1 MGAFVKSLVMFCVAF
16 LFVATGLY
24 GQEVIDNTAF
34 YRAEYTFRY
43 KRDST
48 KTGYH
53 KDNYHLDI
61 CKNGRSVFYSRATQ
75 YRDSVKMALLE
86 NGVHWMEVVE
96 RVRTIPSGLY
106 WSVDKRFNEGKYHY
120 ASKLV
125 IRDFRAVE
133 DLEMPQWNLEQD
145 TLTINGHLC
154 HKATA
159 EVAGRVWEAWYAPG
173 IPINDGP
180 WLLWGLPGLI
190 IHAKDSDNYFKF
202 NCTSVKLLDEPYT
215 VLLPGSN
222 NLITEITK
230 KEMLQQEM
238 LKETDPVAF
247 MGSMDGVVKV
257 VTDTRAGKKKYIPL
271 ISSNVVN
278 ARKKH

>member
-159 EVAGRVWEAWYAPG
+159 EVAGRVWEAWSAPG

-190 IHAKDSDNYFKF
+190 IHAKDSNGYFKF
-202 NCTSVKLLDEPYT
+202 RCENVGQLAVPYKIVLPADGKEVIEMKMQALLEAEQMYEKDFLKFETTFLGVISGFSSAP
-215 VLLPGSN
+215 LP
-222 NLITEITK
+222 K
-230 KEMLQQEM
+230 
-238 LKETDPVAF
+238 
-247 MGSMDGVVKV
+247 
-257 VTDTRAGKKKYIPL
+257 RKYIPL
-271 ISSNVVN
+271 YVV
-278 ARKKH
+278 K

>member
-1 MGAFVKSLVMFCVAF
+1 MGAFVKSLVMFCGAF
-16 LFVATGLY
+16 LFVATGLSA
-24 GQEVIDNTAF
+24 QEVIDNTAF

-190 IHAKDSDNYFKF
+190 IHAKDSNGYFKF
-202 NCTSVKLLDEPYT
+202 RCENVGQLAVPYKIVLPADGKEVIEMKMQALLEAEQMYEKDFLKFETTFLGVISGFSSAP
-215 VLLPGSN
+215 LP
-222 NLITEITK
+222 K
-230 KEMLQQEM
+230 
-238 LKETDPVAF
+238 
-247 MGSMDGVVKV
+247 
-257 VTDTRAGKKKYIPL
+257 RKYIPL
-271 ISSNVVN
+271 YVV
-278 ARKKH
+278 K

>member
-1 MGAFVKSLVMFCVAF
+1 MGAFLKSLVLYCVVF
-16 LFVATGLY
+16 IFGATGLSA
-24 GQEVIDNTAF
+24 QEVIDNTAF

-61 CKNGRSVFYSRATQ
+61 CKNGRSFFYSRATQ

-96 RVRTIPSGLY
+96 RIRTIPSGLY
-106 WSVDKRFNEGKYHY
+106 WSVDKRFNEGKCHY
-120 ASKLV
+120 ASKLS

-190 IHAKDSDNYFKF
+190 IHAKDSNGYFKF
-202 NCTSVKLLDEPYT
+202 RCENVGQLAVPYKIVLPADGKEVIEMKMQALLEAEQMYEKDFLKFETTYLGVISGSSSSP
-215 VLLPGSN
+215 LP
-222 NLITEITK
+222 K
-230 KEMLQQEM
+230 
-238 LKETDPVAF
+238 
-247 MGSMDGVVKV
+247 
-257 VTDTRAGKKKYIPL
+257 RKYIPL
-271 ISSNVVN
+271 YVV
-278 ARKKH
+278 K

>member
-16 LFVATGLY
+16 LFVATGLS

-190 IHAKDSDNYFKF
+190 IHAKDSNGYFKF
-202 NCTSVKLLDEPYT
+202 RCENVGQLAVPYKIVLPADGKEVIEMKMQALLEAEQMYEKDFLKFETTFLGVISGFSSAP
-215 VLLPGSN
+215 LP
-222 NLITEITK
+222 K
-230 KEMLQQEM
+230 
-238 LKETDPVAF
+238 
-247 MGSMDGVVKV
+247 
-257 VTDTRAGKKKYIPL
+257 RKYIPL
-271 ISSNVVN
+271 YVV
-278 ARKKH
+278 K

>member
-1 MGAFVKSLVMFCVAF
+1 MGAFLKSLVLYCVVFIFGA
-16 LFVATGLY
+16 AGLSA
-24 GQEVIDNTAF
+24 QEVIDNTAF
-34 YRAEYTFRY
+34 DRAEYTFRY

-48 KTGYH
+48 KTGYR
-53 KDNYHLDI
+53 KDTYHLDI
-61 CKNGRSVFYSRATQ
+61 CKTGRSIFYSRAAQ

-86 NGVHWMEVVE
+86 NGEHWMEVAE
-96 RVRTIPSGLY
+96 RIRTIPRGVL

-120 ASKLV
+120 TNKLS
-125 IRDFRAVE
+125 ISQFSAVE

-190 IHAKDSDNYFKF
+190 IHAKDTNGYFKF
-202 NCTSVKLLDEPYT
+202 RCENVGQLAVPYKIVLPADGKEVIEMKMKALLKAEQMY
-215 VLLPGSN
+215 
-222 NLITEITK
+222 
-230 KEMLQQEM
+230 
-238 LKETDPVAF
+238 ETDFLKFETTYLGVIS
-247 MGSMDGVVKV
+247 GSSSAPLPKQ
-257 VTDTRAGKKKYIPL
+257 KYIPL
-271 ISSNVVN
+271 FVV
-278 ARKKH
+278 K

>member
-16 LFVATGLY
+16 LFVATGLSA
-24 GQEVIDNTAF
+24 QEVIDNTAF

-96 RVRTIPSGLY
+96 RIRTIPSGLY

-120 ASKLV
+120 ASKLSM
-125 IRDFRAVE
+125 RDFRAVE

-190 IHAKDSDNYFKF
+190 IHAKDSNGYFKF
-202 NCTSVKLLDEPYT
+202 RCENVGQLAVPYKIVLPADGKEVIEMKMQALLEAEQMYEKDFLKFETTYLGVISGSSSSP
-215 VLLPGSN
+215 LP
-222 NLITEITK
+222 K
-230 KEMLQQEM
+230 
-238 LKETDPVAF
+238 
-247 MGSMDGVVKV
+247 
-257 VTDTRAGKKKYIPL
+257 RKYIPL
-271 ISSNVVN
+271 YVV
-278 ARKKH
+278 K

>member
-190 IHAKDSDNYFKF
+190 IHAKDSNGYFKF
-202 NCTSVKLLDEPYT
+202 RCENVGQLAVPYKIVLPADGKEVIEMKMQALLEAEQMYEKDFLKFETTFFGVISGFSSAP
-215 VLLPGSN
+215 LP
-222 NLITEITK
+222 K
-230 KEMLQQEM
+230 
-238 LKETDPVAF
+238 
-247 MGSMDGVVKV
+247 
-257 VTDTRAGKKKYIPL
+257 RKYIPL
-271 ISSNVVN
+271 YVV
-278 ARKKH
+278 K

>member
-16 LFVATGLY
+16 LFVATGLS

-96 RVRTIPSGLY
+96 RIRTIPSGLY

-190 IHAKDSDNYFKF
+190 IHAKDSNGYFKF
-202 NCTSVKLLDEPYT
+202 RCENVGQLAVPYKIVLPADGKEVIEMKMQALLEAEQMYEKDFLKFETTYLGVISGSSSAP
-215 VLLPGSN
+215 LP
-222 NLITEITK
+222 K
-230 KEMLQQEM
+230 
-238 LKETDPVAF
+238 
-247 MGSMDGVVKV
+247 
-257 VTDTRAGKKKYIPL
+257 RKYIPL
-271 ISSNVVN
+271 YVV
-278 ARKKH
+278 K

>member
-1 MGAFVKSLVMFCVAF
+1 MGVFVKSLVMFCVAF
-16 LFVATGLY
+16 LFVATGLS

-96 RVRTIPSGLY
+96 RIRTIPSGLY

-120 ASKLV
+120 ASKLS

-190 IHAKDSDNYFKF
+190 IHAKDSNGYFKF
-202 NCTSVKLLDEPYT
+202 RCENVGQLAVPYKIVLPADGKEVIEMKMQALLEAEQMYEKDFLKFETTFLGVISGSSSAP
-215 VLLPGSN
+215 LP
-222 NLITEITK
+222 K
-230 KEMLQQEM
+230 
-238 LKETDPVAF
+238 
-247 MGSMDGVVKV
+247 
-257 VTDTRAGKKKYIPL
+257 RKYIPL
-271 ISSNVVN
+271 YVV
-278 ARKKH
+278 K

>member
-16 LFVATGLY
+16 LFVATGLSA
-24 GQEVIDNTAF
+24 QEVIDNTAF

-96 RVRTIPSGLY
+96 RIRTIPSGLY

-120 ASKLV
+120 ASKLS

-190 IHAKDSDNYFKF
+190 IHAKDSNGYFKF
-202 NCTSVKLLDEPYT
+202 RCENVGQLAVPYKIVLPADGKEVIEMKMQALLEAEQMYEKDFLKFETTYLGVISGSSSAP
-215 VLLPGSN
+215 LP
-222 NLITEITK
+222 K
-230 KEMLQQEM
+230 
-238 LKETDPVAF
+238 
-247 MGSMDGVVKV
+247 
-257 VTDTRAGKKKYIPL
+257 RKYIPL
-271 ISSNVVN
+271 YVV
-278 ARKKH
+278 K